1 MATARNRT
9 SQEKPG
15 HRRLSRQLIVDAAI
29 AHLDQHGNLG
39 FTMRDIGNVL
49 GVEAMSLYRYVTG
62 REDLLEAV
70 VATLLDEVTGWL
82 NNAPTHSW
90 QAYLQTLAQA
100 FRQIAVDHPHIFPLI
115 ATRHPAAPWL
125 RPPLRSL
132 EVVRNFLDTLSGFG
146 LSDEQ
151 VVQTYRTFSS
161 FLLGSLLLEA
171 AQRRAQTAPIEEPR
185 DDGDA
190 HIPHR
195 HAEADLEENPT
206 IRRFQPLLTED
217 RNAEEFEATMAML
230 LERLALSAAR

>member
-1 MATARNRT
+1 MATARRRT
-9 SQEKPG
+9 SKEKPG
-15 HRRLSRQLIVDAAI
+15 HRRLSRQLIVNAAI
-29 AHLDQHGNLG
+29 AHLDQHGNLR
-39 FTMRDIGNVL
+39 FTMRDIGNML
-49 GVEAMSLYRYVTG
+49 GVEAMSLYRHVTG

-70 VATLLDEVTGWL
+70 VTTLLDEVTGRL
-82 NNAPTHSW
+82 NETPALSW
-90 QAYLQTLAQA
+90 QAYLQKLAHA

-132 EVVRNFLDTLSGFG
+132 EVMRNFLDTLSGFG

-151 VVQTYRTFSS
+151 VVQTYRSFSS

-171 AQRRAQTAPIEEPR
+171 AQRRAQTAPIEEPA

-190 HIPHR
+190 HLPHR
-195 HAEADLEENPT
+195 DAEADLEESPT
-206 IRRFQPLLTED
+206 IRRFRPLLSED
-217 RNAEEFEATMAML
+217 HSAEEFEATMALL

>member
-1 MATARNRT
+1 MARARRRT
-9 SQEKPG
+9 SKEEPG
-15 HRRLSRQLIVDAAI
+15 HRRLSRQLIVNAAI
-29 AHLDQHGNLG
+29 DHLDQHGNLG
-39 FTMRDIGNVL
+39 FTMRDIGKVL

-70 VATLLDEVTGWL
+70 VTTLLDGVTGRL
-82 NNAPTHSW
+82 NDEPLSW

-146 LSDEQ
+146 FSDEQ
-151 VVQTYRTFSS
+151 VVQTYRSFSS

-190 HIPHR
+190 HLPHR
-195 HAEADLEENPT
+195 DGEADLEESPT
-206 IRRFQPLLTED
+206 IRRFQPLLCED
-217 RNAEEFEATMAML
+217 RSAEEFEDTMAML
-230 LERLALSAAR
+230 LERLALAASR

>member
-1 MATARNRT
+1 VARARKRT
-9 SQEKPG
+9 SKEKPR
-15 HRRLSRQLIVDAAI
+15 HRRLSRQLIVNAAI
-29 AHLDQHGNLG
+29 AYLDQHGNRS

-70 VATLLDEVTGWL
+70 ITTLLDDVTRRL
-82 NNAPTHSW
+82 NQAPSLSW

-100 FRQIAVDHPHIFPLI
+100 FRQIAIDHPQVFPLI

-132 EVVRNFLDTLSGFG
+132 EVVQNFLETLSGFG

-171 AQRRAQTAPIEEPR
+171 AQRGAQTAPVEEPP
-185 DDGDA
+185 DEGDA
-190 HIPHR
+190 HIPDR
-195 HAEADLEENPT
+195 DADTDLEENPT
-206 IRRFQPLLTED
+206 IRHFRALLSED
-217 RNAEEFEATMAML
+217 RSAEEFEDTMAML
-230 LERLALSAAR
+230 LDRLEGSAAR

>member
-1 MATARNRT
+1 MARARNRT
-9 SQEKPG
+9 SQEKAG

-29 AHLDQHGNLG
+29 AHLDQRGNLG
-39 FTMRDIGNVL
+39 FTMRDLGNVL

-70 VATLLDEVTGWL
+70 VTTLLDEVTGRL
-82 NNAPTHSW
+82 NDAPTLSW

-100 FRQIAVDHPHIFPLI
+100 FRQIAVDHPQIFPLI

-151 VVQTYRTFSS
+151 VVQTYRKFSS

-171 AQRRAQTAPIEEPR
+171 AQRGAQTAPIEEPR

-190 HIPHR
+190 HLPHR
-195 HAEADLEENPT
+195 DADLEESPT
-206 IRRFQPLLTED
+206 ISRFQPLLCED
-217 RNAEEFEATMAML
+217 RSTEEFEDTMAML
-230 LERLALSAAR
+230 LERLALSATQ